1 MFEVAGC
8 DLGGRGMSDNS
19 DLPVANT
26 AIAVL
31 VIRGVRVV
39 LDRDV
44 ALAFGTETKRVNE
57 ARVRNPAKFVEEH
70 AFQLSDAENEVLR
83 SQIAT
88 SNEGRGGRRYAPWV
102 YTVKGVGRLAM
113 ILDTPQALAASDRIL
128 DLFIEVQTQL
138 AHGASRIAIA
148 NPSQLVPTDE
158 EREERL
164 AIRKKLSR
172 AAQTL
177 LDSVLHVEEQRELGR
192 AGRQLVKGLKD
203 EVIERLRT
211 RGLENEKLAA
221 DAELVLAEA
230 QKALALARKTH
241 AEADGVDLDNL
252 QKKIAIVEKLHRMY
266 RELEPTVVIDL
277 IGDLAPAP
285 KRIR

>member
-1 MFEVAGC
+1 M
-8 DLGGRGMSDNS
+8 
-19 DLPVANT
+19 P
-26 AIAVL
+26 AIIDASVR
-31 VIRGVRVV
+31 VVTVRGVRAV

-44 ALAFGTETKRVNE
+44 AAAFGAETKRINE
-57 ARVRNPAKFVEEH
+57 ARARNPAKFSEDH
-70 AFQLSDAENEVLR
+70 AFQLTHEEAESLR

-88 SNEGRGGRRYAPWV
+88 SNEGRGGRRYSPWV

-113 ILDTPQALAASDRIL
+113 ILDTPQALVASDRIL
-128 DLFIEVQTQL
+128 DLFIEVQSQI
-138 AHGASRIAIA
+138 AQGATRVAIA
-148 NPSQLVPTDE
+148 NPSQIVPTDE

-164 AIRKKLSR
+164 AIRKKLFR

-192 AGRQLVKGLKD
+192 AGRQLAKGLKE

-266 RELEPTVVIDL
+266 RELEPAVVIDL
-277 IGDLAPAP
+277 IGDLATAP
-285 KRIR
+285 KRVR

>member
-1 MFEVAGC
+1 MTEKAE
-8 DLGGRGMSDNS
+8 
-19 DLPVANT
+19 LPPVVDAS
-26 AIAVL
+26 VR
-31 VIRGVRVV
+31 VVSVRGVRAV

-44 ALAFGTETKRVNE
+44 AVAFGAETKRINE
-57 ARVRNPAKFVEEH
+57 ARTRNPAKFSEDH
-70 AFQLSDAENEVLR
+70 AFQLTDEEAESLR

-128 DLFIEVQTQL
+128 DLFIEVQSQI
-138 AHGASRIAIA
+138 AHGATRVAIS
-148 NPSQLVPTDE
+148 NPSEISPTDE
-158 EREERL
+158 DREERL

-177 LDSVLHVEEQRELGR
+177 LDSVLHVEEQRDLGR
-192 AGRQLVKGLKD
+192 AGRQLAKGLKD

-252 QKKIAIVEKLHRMY
+252 QKKIAIVEKLHKMY
-266 RELEPTVVIDL
+266 RELEPAVVIDL
-277 IGDLAPAP
+277 IGDLAPTP

>member
-1 MFEVAGC
+1 MTEGS
-8 DLGGRGMSDNS
+8 G
-19 DLPVANT
+19 LPALVDARVR
-26 AIAVL
+26 VL
-31 VIRGVRVV
+31 TVRGVRAV

-44 ALAFGTETKRVNE
+44 AAAFGVETKHVNQ
-57 ARVRNPAKFVEEH
+57 ARTRNTAKFSEAH
-70 AFQLSDAENEVLR
+70 AFQLTEEEAESLR
-83 SQIAT
+83 SQIVT
-88 SNEGRGGRRYAPWV
+88 SNEGRGGRRFLPWV

-113 ILDTPQALAASDRIL
+113 ILDTPQALAASDQIL
-128 DLFIEVQTQL
+128 DIFIEVQAQL
-138 AHGASRIAIA
+138 AQGAHRISIA
-148 NPSQLVPTDE
+148 NPSQIVPTDE
-158 EREERL
+158 DREERL
-164 AIRKKLSR
+164 AIRKKLSK

-192 AGRQLVKGLKD
+192 AGRQLAKGLKD

-230 QKALALARKTH
+230 QKALAIARKTH

-252 QKKIAIVEKLHRMY
+252 QKKIGIVEKLHRMY
-266 RELEPTVVIDL
+266 REMEPAVVIDL

>member
-1 MFEVAGC
+1 MA
-8 DLGGRGMSDNS
+8 DDP
-19 DLPVANT
+19 DLPAARAT
-26 AIAVL
+26 AVQMFL
-31 VIRGVRVV
+31 VRGIRVV
-39 LDRDV
+39 LDADV
-44 ALAFGTETKRVNE
+44 AIAFGVETKHVNQ
-57 ARVRNPAKFVEEH
+57 ARSRNAPKFSDEH
-70 AFQLSDAENEVLR
+70 AFQLDVEEFESLR

-128 DLFIEVQTQL
+128 DIFIEVQSQL
-138 AHGASRIAIA
+138 ARGASRIAIA
-148 NPSQLVPTDE
+148 NPSQIVPTDE

-172 AAQTL
+172 AAQAL
-177 LDSVLHVEEQRELGR
+177 LDSVLHVEEQQTLHRTGK
-192 AGRQLVKGLKD
+192 QLFKGLKE

-230 QKALALARKTH
+230 QKALAIARKTH
-241 AEADGVDLDNL
+241 SEADGIDLDNL
-252 QKKIAIVEKLHRMY
+252 QKKMTIVERLQKMY
-266 RELEPTVVIDL
+266 RELEPAVVIDL
-277 IGDLAPAP
+277 ISDLSP
-285 KRIR
+285 KPKQLR